1 MLEIGSVDCA
11 LVLVALHVGK
21 YILHLQARTHID
33 VAKAAVGAE
42 MLHANHLFSSF
53 EGSLESLLFTS
64 GNVNSNKVRRDVNHK
79 HTTKFAANKLHRTLE
94 VISGIMSGNS

>member
-1 MLEIGSVDCA
+1 MLEIDSVDCA

-21 YILHLQARTHID
+21 YIVHLQARTHID
-33 VAKAAVGAE
+33 VATAAVGAE
-42 MLHANHLFSSF
+42 MLHVNHLFSSF

-64 GNVNSNKVRRDVNHK
+64 GNVNSTKVRRDVNHK
-79 HTTKFAANKLHRTLE
+79 HTTKFEANKLHRTFE